1 MLISI
6 LCWILF
12 GLIVGAI
19 ARLLVPGR
27 AIQGWG
33 ATVLLGIVGS
43 VVGGMIAYL
52 LQLGVDPYQ
61 PAGWICSIIGAMV
74 ALFIYR
80 RMSAPRLRT

>member
-1 MLISI
+1 
-6 LCWILF
+6 
-12 GLIVGAI
+12 LIVGAI

-27 AIQGWG
+27 DLRGWG

-61 PAGWICSIIGAMV
+61 PAGWIFSIIGAIIV
-74 ALFIYR
+74 LCVYN
-80 RMSAPRLRT
+80 RMTAPRLRT